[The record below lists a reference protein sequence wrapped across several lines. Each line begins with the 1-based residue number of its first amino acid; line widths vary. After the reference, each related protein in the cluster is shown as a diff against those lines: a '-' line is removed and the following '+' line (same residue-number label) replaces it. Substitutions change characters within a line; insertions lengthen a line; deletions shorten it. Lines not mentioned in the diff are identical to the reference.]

1 MNVKSLAILF
11 ALSLNVSS
19 AMAGTVQWTN
29 WTSATP
35 GSSGSAV
42 GSMSFGATSVG
53 VNLRGNFNNF
63 FNGSFYYA
71 SYPATYANLSPSG
84 LLQEW
89 TTGTVNLTFS
99 RPVTDL
105 YLALVSVGQLRAP
118 VTYGFDRPFTVVSS
132 GRNFWGY
139 GGYST
144 SGNSFTGR
152 EYNGILKFAGTHSSL
167 SFNIGQPE
175 TWHGFN
181 VGAAAVAPV
190 PEPES
195 YALLLAGLGLA
206 GFSARRRRHQD
217 RLSA

>member
-1 MNVKSLAILF
+1 MNVKSLAILL
-11 ALSLNVSS
+11 ALSLNVSF
-19 AMAGTVQWTN
+19 AMAAPVQWVN

-53 VNLRGNFNNF
+53 VNLSGNFNNF
-63 FNGSFYYA
+63 VNGSAYYA
-71 SYPATYANLSPSG
+71 SYPATYANLSPSD

-99 RPVTDL
+99 QPVADL
-105 YLALVSVGQLRAP
+105 YLALVSVGSAGAP

-132 GRNFWGY
+132 GPNFWGY
-139 GGYST
+139 TGYST

-167 SFNIGQPE
+167 SFNIDRPE
-175 TWHGFN
+175 NWHGFN
-181 VGAAAVAPV
+181 AGAVAAVV
-190 PEPES
+190 PEPGT
-195 YALLLAGLGLA
+195 YALLLTGLGLA
-206 GFSARRRRHQD
+206 GFAARRRRHQGG
-217 RLSA
+217 LSA